1 MGEAS
6 RVQDF
11 KERVAVVTGAAAGIG
26 RAYADALAKRGAA
39 VAVVDLDEAGARE
52 TALRIESEGGVAI
65 AVAADVASEDDV
77 ARAIPEIVTRFGGI
91 DVLVNNAGLHLGR
104 YNETTG
110 LPVEDW
116 RRLFDVNVFGALIWS
131 KAARPH
137 LARRPGVILN
147 QSSNSS
153 TMGTGAYSISKLALN
168 ALTVSLARDFES
180 DGIRVNAIAPGFVES
195 EAAKGGLSDEHKALV
210 IRGQITNRIGQ
221 VEDLIGTALL
231 LCSDESAFVNGQT
244 WFVDGGWQV
253 GL

>member
-1 MGEAS
+1 MP
-6 RVQDF
+6 DF
-11 KERVAVVTGAAAGIG
+11 SNRVAVVTGAAAGIG
-26 RAYADALAKRGAA
+26 RAYAEALADAGAA
-39 VAVVDLDEAGARE
+39 VAVVDLDEAGALE
-52 TALRIESEGGVAI
+52 TAARIASTGGKAIGLR
-65 AVAADVASEDDV
+65 ADVASEEDA
-77 ARAIPEIVTRFGGI
+77 ARAIATIVEHLGGI

-110 LPVEDW
+110 LPIEDW
-116 RRLFDVNVFGALIWS
+116 RRLFEVNLFGALIWS
-131 KAARPH
+131 KWARPH

-153 TMGTGAYSISKLALN
+153 TMGTGAYSVSKLALN
-168 ALTVSLARDFES
+168 GLTVSLARDFQS

-195 EAAKGGLSDEHKALV
+195 EAARGGLSEEHKALV
-210 IRGQITNRIGQ
+210 SQGQITKRIGQ

-231 LCSDESAFVNGQT
+231 LCSDESVFVNGQT